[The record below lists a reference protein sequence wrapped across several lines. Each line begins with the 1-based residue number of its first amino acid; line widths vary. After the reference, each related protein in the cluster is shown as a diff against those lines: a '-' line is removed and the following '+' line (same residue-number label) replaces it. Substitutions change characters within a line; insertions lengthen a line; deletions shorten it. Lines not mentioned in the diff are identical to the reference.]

1 MLLGLKQGQKGDELV
16 EKIFGRTNGLK
27 PSEKKRL
34 VNLYNRR
41 VGSSRLLTGELA
53 RTLAALSGELEKPIA
68 LLMDRAG
75 KVIRVAVGDAKEIPV
90 PETALVETRLSGYR
104 LLHTHLG
111 NGGLSRPDLSTLFL
125 NRLDAIAALEVEAA
139 QPTKL
144 HLALLSPPKA
154 DEEDWQILPTKPY
167 HDYLDWDVT
176 EAIAALEEE
185 LSRQAR
191 VLDRQDGSGERAV
204 LIGVDQGEGVQ
215 AEVDLQEL
223 AELARTAGAVVA
235 HKELVFRPTLDP
247 RYAIGHG
254 KVDELV
260 SQAYHQNAATL
271 IFGIDLTAAQA
282 RELEA
287 ATGLKIL
294 DRTQLILDIFAQHAR
309 TPEAKVQVELAQLK
323 YLLPRLVGQGKD
335 LSRLGGGIGTRGP
348 GETKLEQDRRRLQD
362 RITELSHKL
371 KEIAGRRLETRRARE
386 RSRLP
391 VVGVVGY
398 TNAGKTT
405 LMQALAKKGDEG
417 ENKLFATLRPLTR
430 RGFLPG
436 IGEMLYTDTVGF
448 IRHMPEALLEAF
460 RSTLEELRDAD
471 VLLHVLDASEEGAL
485 ERYQVVE
492 NLLEDLEVDA
502 QRIVVLSKADRAG
515 GYDLEFIR
523 ERLRGIPVSAV
534 KGTGLP
540 ELKAIVADALLQKG
554 VRPAPWAYDYQERN
568 ATVSVSAD

>member
-1 MLLGLKQGQKGDELV
+1 M
-16 EKIFGRTNGLK
+16 EKIFGRINGLK

-41 VGSSRLLTGELA
+41 VGSSRLFTAELA
-53 RTLAALSGELEKPIA
+53 HTLAALSSELEKPVS

-75 KVIRVAVGDAKEIPV
+75 RVIRVAVGDAKEVPV

-111 NGGLSRPDLSTLFL
+111 NGVLSQPDLSMLFL
-125 NRLDAIAALEVEAA
+125 HRLDAISALEVEAG
-139 QPTKL
+139 QPGKL

-154 DEEDWQILPTKPY
+154 DEEDWQILPSKPY
-167 HDYLDWDVT
+167 YEYTDWDVA
-176 EAIAALEEE
+176 EAVNALEEE

-204 LIGVDQGEGVQ
+204 LVGVDQGEGVQ

-223 AELARTAGAVVA
+223 SELARTAGAVIA
-235 HKELVFRPTLDP
+235 HQELVFRPSLDP
-247 RYAIGHG
+247 RYAIGRG

-260 SQAYHQNAATL
+260 GHAYHQNAATL
-271 IFGIDLTAAQA
+271 IFGIELTAGQA

-309 TPEAKVQVELAQLK
+309 TPEANVQVELAQLK

-348 GETKLEQDRRRLQD
+348 GETKLEVDRRRLQD
-362 RITELSHKL
+362 RIAELTRKL
-371 KEIAGRRLETRRARE
+371 KEIAGRRLETRRQRE
-386 RSRLP
+386 RARMA

-405 LMQALAKKGDEG
+405 LMQALAKKGDQG
-417 ENKLFATLRPLTR
+417 ENKLFATVRPLTR

-448 IRHMPEALLEAF
+448 IRHMPEELIEAF

-492 NLLEDLEVDA
+492 DLLGDLDVEVP
-502 QRIVVLSKADRAG
+502 RILVLSKIDRAG
-515 GYDLEFIR
+515 GYDLEFVK

-534 KGTGLP
+534 NGSGMP
-540 ELKAIVADALLQKG
+540 VLKTAIADALIQKG
-554 VRPAPWAYDYQERN
+554 VRPAAWAYSYQDWNETIP
-568 ATVSVSAD
+568 ASAD

>member
-1 MLLGLKQGQKGDELV
+1 MD
-16 EKIFGRTNGLK
+16 KIFGRTNGLK

-34 VNLYNRR
+34 ANLYNRR
-41 VGSSRLLTGELA
+41 VGSSRLLSAELA
-53 RTLAALSGELEKPIA
+53 RTLAALSGELEKPIS

-75 KVIRVAVGDAKEIPV
+75 RVIRVAVGDAKEVPV
-90 PETALVETRLSGYR
+90 PQSALVETRLSGYR

-111 NGGLSRPDLSTLFL
+111 NGGLSHPDLSMLFL
-125 NRLDAIAALEVEAA
+125 NRLDSMAALEVENGQA
-139 QPTKL
+139 TKL

-154 DEEDWQILPTKPY
+154 DEEDWQILPSKPY
-167 HDYLDWDVT
+167 HDYLDWDLGANV
-176 EAIAALEEE
+176 AALEEE

-191 VLDRQDGSGERAV
+191 GLDLKDGSGERAV
-204 LIGVDQGEGVQ
+204 LVGVDQGEGVQ
-215 AEVDLQEL
+215 AETDLAEL

-235 HKELVFRPTLDP
+235 HKELVFRPSLDS
-247 RYAIGHG
+247 RYAIGRG
-254 KVDELV
+254 KVEELL
-260 SQAYHQNAATL
+260 SQAYHQNAGTL
-271 IFGIDLTAAQA
+271 IFGIELTAAQA

-287 ATGLKIL
+287 VTGLKVL

-348 GETKLEQDRRRLQD
+348 GETKLEVDRRRLQD
-362 RITELSHKL
+362 RIAELTRKL
-371 KEIAGRRLETRRARE
+371 REIAGRRQETRRQRDKAGIPLV
-386 RSRLP
+386 S
-391 VVGVVGY
+391 VVGY

-436 IGEMLYTDTVGF
+436 VGEVLYTDTVGF
-448 IRHMPEALLEAF
+448 IRHMPDELVEAF

-471 VLLHVLDASEEGAL
+471 LLLHVLDASSEGAL

-492 NLLEDLEVDA
+492 ELLGELGVEVP
-502 QRIVVLSKADRAG
+502 RLLVLAKADRAG
-515 GYDLEFIR
+515 GYDLEFLK
-523 ERLRGIPVSAV
+523 ERLGGTPVSAV
-534 KGTGLP
+534 KGTGMA
-540 ELKAIVADALLQKG
+540 ELKAAVAQALISKG
-554 VRPAPWAYDYQERN
+554 VRPAPWAYVQAEQPYRP
-568 ATVSVSAD
+568 A